1 MGHRYP
7 NHYKRINGL
16 VMIALVDC
24 NNFYVSCERLFNP
37 MLDKK
42 PVVVLSNNDGSV
54 IARSNEAKALGIEM
68 GAAAFLVERLIADN
82 HVYVFSSNYTLY
94 GDMSNRV
101 MNMLQRFAP
110 DVEVYSIDE
119 AFVDLSSMKHFDLPD
134 LMRKARETIM
144 HDIGIPVT
152 IGIASTKTLAKM
164 ANRLAKREKQYEG
177 IFIANTPHRVGHLL
191 DITAVGDIWGI
202 GSQHKRILI
211 QNNIHTAT
219 QLSQANR
226 EWIRKNMTVTGQR
239 LLSELSGVPSI
250 AWEDMPQPKKGI
262 CIARSFGSLLTHKKD
277 IREALANFA
286 NMAAARLRGQ
296 KSCTCLVHV
305 LLQTNAHRLQD
316 KQYFRSISIPL
327 QVATSDA
334 SAIIKVALEGLD
346 IIYKKGY
353 NFKKTGVM
361 LLNIVPENTVQGSM
375 FDQVNRVKCKALMHS
390 LDNVNTRFGKDRL
403 RYAAQGYGKKW
414 KLKSEKVS
422 PCYTTDIRQV
432 PVVNC

>member
-7 NHYKRINGL
+7 NHYKRFNGL
-16 VMIALVDC
+16 GMIALVDC

-37 MLDKK
+37 TLDNK

-68 GAAAFLVERLIADN
+68 GAAAFLVEQLMADH
-82 HVYVFSSNYTLY
+82 HVHVFSSNYTLY

-110 DVEVYSIDE
+110 NVEVYSIDE
-119 AFVDLSSMKHFDLPD
+119 AFVDLRRMQHFNLPD
-134 LMRKARETIM
+134 LMRRAREAIIC
-144 HDIGIPVT
+144 DVGIPVT
-152 IGIASTKTLAKM
+152 IGIAPTKTLAKM
-164 ANRLAKREKQYEG
+164 ANRLAKREKQFDG
-177 IFIANTPHRVGHLL
+177 LFIADTPEKIQHLL
-191 DITAVGDIWGI
+191 DATCVGDIWGI
-202 GSQHKRILI
+202 GSQHKRILV
-211 QNNIHTAT
+211 QNNINTAA
-219 QLSQANR
+219 QLRLANR

-239 LLSELSGVPSI
+239 LLNELNGVPSI
-250 AWEDMPQPKKGI
+250 AWENMPPPKKGI
-262 CIARSFGSLLTHKKD
+262 CIARSFGTLLSHKKD

-286 NMAAARLRGQ
+286 NMAAARLRQ
-296 KSCTCLVHV
+296 QQSCTGLVHI

-327 QVATSDA
+327 QVATNNA
-334 SAIIKVALEGLD
+334 SEIIKIAMEGLD
-346 IIYKKGY
+346 IIFKTGY
-353 NFKKTGVM
+353 NFKKTGIM
-361 LLNIVPENTVQGSM
+361 LLNIVPQNKVQGSM
-375 FDQVNRVKCKALMHS
+375 FDQTNRQKGKALMES
-390 LDNVNTRFGKDRL
+390 FDEVNARFGKDLL

-422 PCYTTDIRQV
+422 RCYTTDINQV

>member
-1 MGHRYP
+1 
-7 NHYKRINGL
+7 
-16 VMIALVDC
+16 MIALVDC

-37 MLDKK
+37 LLDNK

-68 GAAAFLVERLIADN
+68 GAAAFLVEQLIADN
-82 HVYVFSSNYTLY
+82 NVYVFSSNYTLY

-101 MNMLQRFAP
+101 MNTLQRFTP
-110 DVEVYSIDE
+110 NVEVYSIDE
-119 AFVDLSSMKHFDLPD
+119 AFVDLSRMKHFDLPD
-134 LMRKARETIM
+134 LMRKAREEIM
-144 HDIGIPVT
+144 CDIGIPVT
-152 IGIASTKTLAKM
+152 IGIAATKTLAKM
-164 ANRLAKREKQYEG
+164 ANRLAKRDKQFDG
-177 IFIANTPHRVGHLL
+177 IFMADTPQKIGHLL
-191 DITAVGDIWGI
+191 DSTSVGDIWGI
-202 GSQHKRILI
+202 GSQHKRILV
-211 QNNIHTAT
+211 QNGINTAA
-219 QLSQANR
+219 QLSLANK

-239 LLSELSGVPSI
+239 LLNELHGLPSI
-250 AWEDMPQPKKGI
+250 AWEDMPPPKKGI

-286 NMAAARLRGQ
+286 NMAAAKLRQ
-296 KSCTCLVHV
+296 QHSCTSLVHI

-327 QVATSDA
+327 PVATSDA
-334 SAIIKVALEGLD
+334 SEIIKVALKGLD

-353 NFKKTGVM
+353 NFKKTGLM
-361 LLNIVPENTVQGSM
+361 LLNIVPEGIVQGSM
-375 FDQVNRVKCKALMHS
+375 FDETNRVKCKALMQS
-390 LDNVNTRFGKDRL
+390 FDNVNTRFGKDLL

-422 PCYTTDIRQV
+422 PCYTTDITQV